1 MPEVTPGDVAWPLHA
16 LTLTTPD
23 LVLRCMTEVDAFALA
38 AVAPDDLSPGPD
50 TPALGYPVEQ
60 TYWRHMA
67 RWTVEDWVLPF
78 VVLQSGLPV
87 GVQALEGRNFPVRR
101 VVDSYS
107 WLVRAARGRGIGKQM
122 RAAVLELA
130 FTGLGATH
138 AISEAYEDNA
148 ASLGV
153 SQALGYKENGVAIE
167 VRDDGS
173 GAVRMQHLMLAAS
186 DWQCPWPVTITGL
199 DSCLPLFGLAT

>member
-1 MPEVTPGDVAWPLHA
+1 MPWPLHA
-16 LTLTTPD
+16 LTLLTPH
-23 LVLRCMTEVDAFALA
+23 LSLRGMTEADALLLA

-50 TPALGYPVEQ
+50 VPALGYPVEQ

-67 RWTVEDWVLPF
+67 RWTVDDWVLPL
-78 VVLQSGLPV
+78 VVLHEDRPV
-87 GVQALEGRNFPVRR
+87 GVQALEGKQFPVRR
-101 VVDSYS
+101 VVDSHS
-107 WLVRAARGRGIGKQM
+107 WLVRSARGRGIGKQM

-153 SQALGYKENGVAIE
+153 SKALGYKENGVAIE

-173 GAVRMQHLMLAAS
+173 GPVRMHHVVLAAS
-186 DWQCPWPVTITGL
+186 DWQPPWPVQISGL
-199 DSCLPLFGLAT
+199 APCLPLFGLNT